1 MTHHLETG
9 WLRLNDS
16 RNINAS
22 SHSIKTQPLH
32 TKVYAHDSDCMLPPD
47 FLESSYV
54 KIHYLHDKK

>member
-1 MTHHLETG
+1 MTPGISVLHPTVL
-9 WLRLNDS
+9 
-16 RNINAS
+16 
-22 SHSIKTQPLH
+22 KQPLH